1 MPTTLAF
8 HGAASMVTGSCFL
21 IDHDGTRFLVDCGM
35 FQGNK
40 TIRELNYRPFPFVP
54 QEIAFVLLTHAHIDH
69 SGLLPKL
76 AKKGFSGPIHATEA
90 SCDLLGFMLPDSGH
104 IQESEVEH
112 LNKRNRRRG
121 RPLVEPIYTR
131 AEAEATLRQLSPCEY
146 GRWLRP
152 APGIRARFWNAG
164 HILGSASIEIEISEG
179 RERPLRLLFSG
190 DIGPD
195 EKAFHDHPSAP
206 AGLDY
211 LVMESTYGD
220 REREDRTIEERRE
233 HLRREVAEALSRG
246 GNLVIPA
253 FAVERTQELLYAL
266 TWLMHRGAIPKAPI
280 FIDSPLAVRITEVF
294 AKHRNELHEVED
306 PELMFKSPYIRF
318 TETVEQSRAINRITG
333 GAIIMAASG
342 MCDAGRIRHHLR
354 HNLWRPECTV
364 LFVGYQAPGTL
375 GHLILGGEKRVRIH
389 GQEIAV
395 RARIRSIEGYS
406 AHADRSELLAW
417 AKRRRPVRRTLF
429 LDHGEEQAL
438 AALRE
443 ALTAEGL
450 DAEAIVV
457 PELDETFTLEL
468 AEPPLRTRAAP
479 RIAPE
484 LARARE
490 DWHNAYA
497 RLLLDLGQRLQA
509 LPSDTGRLALL
520 RRLRALLE
528 EKGDGAAR
536 RAAGDGGRRAPRRRP
551 DKA

>member
-1 MPTTLAF
+1 MTTTLAF
-8 HGAASMVTGSCFL
+8 HGAAATVTGSCFL
-21 IDHDGTRFLVDCGM
+21 IDRDGTRFLVDCGM

-40 TIRELNYRPFPFVP
+40 TVRELNYRPFPFTP
-54 QEIAFVLLTHAHIDH
+54 QDLAFVLLTHAHIDH

-76 AKKGFSGPIHATEA
+76 TRAGFSGPIHATA
-90 SCDLLGFMLPDSGH
+90 ATCDLLEFMLPDSGH

-121 RPLVEPIYTR
+121 RPLVAPIYTR
-131 AEAEATLRQLSPCEY
+131 ADAEATLRRLVPRDY
-146 GRWLRP
+146 GSWFEP
-152 APGIRARFWNAG
+152 APGIRVRFWNAG
-164 HILGSASIEIEISEG
+164 HILGSASIEIEIAEG
-179 RERPLRLLFSG
+179 GDRPLRLLFSG
-190 DIGPD
+190 DVGPD
-195 EKAFHDHPSAP
+195 EKAFHDHPAAP
-206 AGLDY
+206 SGLDH
-211 LVMESTYGD
+211 VIMESTYGD

-233 HLRREVAEALSRG
+233 RLRREVAAALARG
-246 GNLVIPA
+246 GNLVVPA

-266 TWLMHRGAIPKAPI
+266 TWLMHRGRIPEAPI
-280 FIDSPLAVRITEVF
+280 FIDSPLATRITRVF
-294 AKHRNELHEVED
+294 AAHRHELHEVED
-306 PELMFKSPYIRF
+306 PELMFDSPHIRF

-375 GHLILGGEKRVRIH
+375 GHLILSGEKRVRIH

-406 AHADRSELLAW
+406 AHADRGELLAW
-417 AKRRRPVRRTLF
+417 AEKRRPIHGTLF
-429 LDHGEEQAL
+429 LDHGEEEAL
-438 AALRE
+438 AALRA
-443 ALTAEGL
+443 ALVADGMP
-450 DAEAIVV
+450 AGRIAV

-468 AEPPLRTRAAP
+468 AAPPARAGAAP
-479 RIAPE
+479 RLAPE
-484 LARARE
+484 LLRRRE

-509 LPSDTGRLALL
+509 LPSDRGRLALL
-520 RRLRALLE
+520 ERLRRVLE
-528 EKGDGAAR
+528 GKAEDDAVKPGSGR
-536 RAAGDGGRRAPRRRP
+536 RGGR

>member
-1 MPTTLAF
+1 MTVRLSF
-8 HGAASMVTGSCFL
+8 HGAASTVTGSCFL
-21 IDHDGTRFLVDCGM
+21 VEHGNTRFLVDCGM

-54 QEIAFVLLTHAHIDH
+54 EKLAFVLLTHAHIDH

-76 AKKGFSGPIHATEA
+76 TKKGFPGPVHATA
-90 SCDLLGFMLPDSGH
+90 ATCDLLGFMLPDSGH

-131 AEAEATLRQLSPCEY
+131 ADAEATLRQLVPCDY
-146 GRWLRP
+146 GRWFEP
-152 APGIRARFWNAG
+152 AAGIRARFWNAG
-164 HILGSASIEIEISEG
+164 HILGSASIEIEIDRG
-179 RERPLRLLFSG
+179 GERPLRLLFSG
-190 DIGPD
+190 DLGPD
-195 EKAFHDHPSAP
+195 EKAFHDRPAAPS
-206 AGLDY
+206 GLDY
-211 LVMESTYGD
+211 VVMESTYGD

-233 HLRREVAEALSRG
+233 HLRREVAEALARG

-266 TWLMHRGAIPKAPI
+266 TWLMHRGRIPKAPI
-280 FIDSPLAVRITEVF
+280 FIDSPLATRVTRVF
-294 AKHRNELHEVED
+294 AAHRDELHEVED
-306 PELMFKSPYIRF
+306 PGLMFESPFLRF
-318 TETVEQSRAINRITG
+318 TETVEESRAINRITG

-375 GHLILGGEKRVRIH
+375 GHLILSGEKRVRIH

-406 AHADRSELLAW
+406 AHADRGELLAW
-417 AKRRRPVRRTLF
+417 AEARRPIGGTLF
-429 LDHGEEQAL
+429 LDHGEEPAL
-438 AALRE
+438 EALRD
-443 ALTAEGL
+443 ALIARGL
-450 DAEAIVV
+450 PAARIVV
-457 PELDETFTLEL
+457 PELDERFTLEL
-468 AEPPLRTRAAP
+468 AAPPGRARPAP
-479 RIAPE
+479 RIPHH
-484 LARARE
+484 LVRARE

-509 LPSDTGRLALL
+509 LPSDRGRLALL
-520 RRLRALLE
+520 ERLRAVLE
-528 EKGDGAAR
+528 DR
-536 RAAGDGGRRAPRRRP
+536 RARQPGEVAKGKEEA
-551 DKA
+551 